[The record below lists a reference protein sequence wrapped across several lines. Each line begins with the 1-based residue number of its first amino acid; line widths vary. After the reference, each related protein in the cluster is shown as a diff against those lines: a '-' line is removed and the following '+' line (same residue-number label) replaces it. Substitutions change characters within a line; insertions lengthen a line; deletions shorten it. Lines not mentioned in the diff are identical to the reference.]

1 MLLQVNSKYMN
12 SVARESTKYAPPSLT
27 INRVRRVNIRL
38 HSLVITTLFIIAK

>member
-27 INRVRRVNIRL
+27 INRVRRVSNRL
-38 HSLVITTLFIIAK
+38 HSLVITTLVIIAK